1 VTAITFWSFFKEKGH
16 QTSGGLKWLR
26 KENTASTQCKARLT
40 IPTTGSQSASLI
52 DVKSEA
58 QLPIDLV
65 RELLSG

>member
-1 VTAITFWSFFKEKGH
+1 MLSKEGH
-16 QTSGGLKWLR
+16 QTSGGLSRLLEVTAPTQR
-26 KENTASTQCKARLT
+26 KTRLI
-40 IPTTGSQSASLI
+40 IPTTGLQSASLI